1 MTIAVANVTTAG
13 NVVYPS
19 VGNTA
24 VTYFALCN
32 FTANTVTANIWV
44 VPNGG
49 TAANSNQLVS
59 NIALTANDTYF
70 LYSAAE
76 KLILGNGD
84 SVQVNA
90 NANSS
95 ITATTSYTSI

>member
-32 FTANTVTANIWV
+32 FTANTVTANIWI
-44 VPNGG
+44 VPNGD

-70 LYSAAE
+70 LYSAGE
-76 KLILGNGD
+76 KLILSNGD
-84 SVQVNA
+84 SVQVSSNA
-90 NANSS
+90 NS

>member
-13 NVVYPS
+13 NIVYPS

-32 FTANTVTANIWV
+32 FTSGNVAANVYV
-44 VPNGG
+44 VPNGE
-49 TAANSNQLVS
+49 TIANSNMLIS
-59 NIALTANDTYF
+59 NITLTGNDTYF
-70 LYSAAE
+70 LYTAAE

-84 SVQVNA
+84 SIQVIS
-90 NANSS
+90 NANS
-95 ITATTSYTSI
+95 ITSTTSYTSI

>member
-70 LYSAAE
+70 LYTAGE
-76 KLILGNGD
+76 KLILSNGD
-84 SVQVNA
+84 SVQVSSNA
-90 NANSS
+90 NS
-95 ITATTSYTSI
+95 ITATTSDTSI